1 MNLSEPFIRRPVATS
16 LMAGAL
22 AFLGLAA
29 FPFLP
34 VAPLPQVDFPTVL
47 VTATLAGASAET
59 MASSVATPLERQI
72 GQIAGI
78 TQMTSFSAL
87 GATSIT
93 VQFDLNR
100 NIDLAAQDVQAA
112 ITAASKTL
120 PQTMTAPPTYKKLNP
135 ADAPILILSA
145 QSDTLPI
152 TVVDE
157 YADSF
162 LAQQISQVT
171 GVALVS
177 LGGEQRPSIRIQV
190 DPAKLA
196 ARGLTLEEIRGALLN
211 ATTNAPKGSLT
222 SARTSLTIE
231 ANDQIVEPKPFED
244 VIVAYR
250 NGAPVRVRDI
260 GRAVAAATDRFAAA
274 YHNNAQAILLSV
286 YKQPGANII
295 DTVEQIKS
303 LLPKLTANIPAAM
316 RVDTV
321 LDRTTTIRA
330 SVFDVEFTLALT
342 VVLVVLVVLLF
353 LRNLWATLV
362 PAVTIVLS
370 LLGSFAAMYAF
381 NFSIDNLS
389 LMALTI
395 AIGFVVDDAIVE
407 VENVYRHI
415 EKGASPLEAAL
426 MGSGEIR
433 FTVLSISVSL
443 IAVFI
448 PLLLMSG
455 IIGRLFREFALTVTA
470 SIVVSA
476 FVSLTL
482 APMLCSRFMRPR
494 SDRHGRL
501 YRTIEA
507 GFDALLSGYRR
518 TLDIVLRHQAITLG
532 VFFATMA
539 LSVVMMIQIPKG
551 FFPIQDTGMLNGLAE
566 AAQEVSPTEMM
577 RLQRELGAVLLRDP
591 DIAGFASQTGSTGGN
606 GNAQSANTAR
616 FFIALKPREERTL
629 TASQIINRLRPQF
642 ARVEGANMFLQPT
655 QDITVGGRAA
665 RGSFQYTL
673 QDANIPELV
682 EWSEKLLDK
691 MRTLPQLAD
700 ASTDL
705 LAIAPR
711 LRVTINRDQASRF
724 GITPQMIDDTLN
736 DAFGQRQITQYF
748 TQLNTYW
755 VILEVTPELQDTF
768 ASLDRI
774 YVKSPLTGSV
784 LPLSALVTVDTTKVG
799 PLSVSHQGQ
808 FPAVTLSF
816 NLRPGIALGQAVDAI
831 LGAARDIGLPGSV
844 IATFQG
850 NAQAFQSSL
859 ASTPALIG
867 AALVVVYIILGM
879 LYESYIHPLTILSTL
894 PSAGVGAVLAL
905 RAGGMELSVMGIIAI
920 ILLIGIV
927 KKNGIMLVD
936 FAITAER
943 DDHMTPLDAIRQAC
957 LLRFRPI
964 LMTTAAAMMA
974 GVPLALGHGT
984 GAELR
989 QPLGYAMVGGLALSQ
1004 LLTLYTTPVVY
1015 LYLDRLQSWLKR
1027 DASAPAHVPEDAHTA
1042 AAVVQLSARLKP
1054 GE

>member
-1 MNLSEPFIRRPVATS
+1 VNLSEPFIRRPVATS

-34 VAPLPQVDFPTVL
+34 VAPLPQVDFPTVP

-120 PQTMTAPPTYKKLNP
+120 PQTMTAPPTYKKFNP

-171 GVALVS
+171 GVAQVS
-177 LGGEQRPSIRIQV
+177 LGGEQRPAIRIQV
-190 DPAKLA
+190 DPAKLG

-211 ATTNAPKGSLT
+211 ATTDAPKGSLT
-222 SARTSLTIE
+222 SVRTSLTIE
-231 ANDQIVEPKPFED
+231 ANDQIVEPKTFED

-303 LLPKLTANIPAAM
+303 LLPKLTANISAAM
-316 RVDTV
+316 RIDTV

-330 SVFDVEFTLALT
+330 SVFDVEFTLVLT
-342 VVLVVLVVLLF
+342 VALVVLVVLLF

-362 PAVTIVLS
+362 PAFTIVLS

-407 VENVYRHI
+407 VENVHRHI
-415 EKGASPLEAAL
+415 EKGVAPLEAAL
-426 MGSGEIR
+426 TGSNEIR

-476 FVSLTL
+476 YVSLTL
-482 APMLCSRFMRPR
+482 APMLCARFMRPQ

-518 TLDIVLRHQAITLG
+518 TLDIVLRHQAVTLG
-532 VFFATMA
+532 VFFATMT

-551 FFPIQDTGMLNGLAE
+551 FFPIQDTGMLSGLAE
-566 AAQEVSPTEMM
+566 AAQEVSPMEMM
-577 RLQRELGAVLLRDP
+577 RLQRELGAVLMRDP

-616 FFIALKPREERTL
+616 FFIALKPREERAL
-629 TASQIINRLRPQF
+629 TASQIIDRLRPQF
-642 ARVEGANMFLQPT
+642 ARVGGPT
-655 QDITVGGRAA
+655 CSCR
-665 RGSFQYTL
+665 
-673 QDANIPELV
+673 PP
-682 EWSEKLLDK
+682 
-691 MRTLPQLAD
+691 RT
-700 ASTDL
+700 S
-705 LAIAPR
+705 
-711 LRVTINRDQASRF
+711 
-724 GITPQMIDDTLN
+724 
-736 DAFGQRQITQYF
+736 
-748 TQLNTYW
+748 
-755 VILEVTPELQDTF
+755 
-768 ASLDRI
+768 
-774 YVKSPLTGSV
+774 
-784 LPLSALVTVDTTKVG
+784 
-799 PLSVSHQGQ
+799 
-808 FPAVTLSF
+808 
-816 NLRPGIALGQAVDAI
+816 
-831 LGAARDIGLPGSV
+831 
-844 IATFQG
+844 
-850 NAQAFQSSL
+850 
-859 ASTPALIG
+859 
-867 AALVVVYIILGM
+867 
-879 LYESYIHPLTILSTL
+879 
-894 PSAGVGAVLAL
+894 PSAGGL
-905 RAGGMELSVMGIIAI
+905 RAAASNIPYRTPTSPSWS
-920 ILLIGIV
+920 
-927 KKNGIMLVD
+927 NGRRRCSTRCARCRSLPM
-936 FAITAER
+936 
-943 DDHMTPLDAIRQAC
+943 P
-957 LLRFRPI
+957 RPI
-964 LMTTAAAMMA
+964 SSPSRRVC
-974 GVPLALGHGT
+974 G
-984 GAELR
+984 
-989 QPLGYAMVGGLALSQ
+989 
-1004 LLTLYTTPVVY
+1004 
-1015 LYLDRLQSWLKR
+1015 
-1027 DASAPAHVPEDAHTA
+1027 
-1042 AAVVQLSARLKP
+1042 
-1054 GE
+1054 

>member
-1 MNLSEPFIRRPVATS
+1 VNLSEPFIRRPVATS

-145 QSDTLPI
+145 QSDSLPI

-162 LAQQISQVT
+162 LAQQISQVP
-171 GVALVS
+171 GVAQVS
-177 LGGEQRPSIRIQV
+177 LGGEQRPAIRIQV

-196 ARGLTLEEIRGALLN
+196 ARGLTLEEIRGALVN

-231 ANDQIVEPKPFED
+231 VNDQIVEPKPFED
-244 VIVAYR
+244 VVVAYR

-274 YHNNAQAILLSV
+274 YHNDSQAILLSV

-303 LLPKLTANIPAAM
+303 LLPKLTANIPGAM

-330 SVFDVEFTLALT
+330 SVFEVEFTLALT

-415 EKGASPLEAAL
+415 EKGASPLQAAL
-426 MGSGEIR
+426 VGSGEIR

-443 IAVFI
+443 VAVFI

-482 APMLCSRFMRPR
+482 APMLCSRFLRHR

-501 YRTIEA
+501 YHAIEA

-518 TLDIVLRHQAITLG
+518 TLEIILRHQAITLC

-566 AAQEVSPTEMM
+566 AAQEVSPMEMM
-577 RLQRELGAVLLRDP
+577 RLQRELGAVLLQDS

-616 FFIALKPREERTL
+616 FFIALKPREERAL

-673 QDANIPELV
+673 QDANIAELV
-682 EWSEKLLDK
+682 EWSQKLLDK

-755 VILEVTPELQDTF
+755 IILEVTPDLQEF
-768 ASLDRI
+768 SSSLDRI
-774 YVKSPLTGSV
+774 YVKSPLTGAV

-816 NLRPGIALGQAVDAI
+816 NLRPGIALGEAVNAI
-831 LGAARDIGLPGSV
+831 LAAARDIGMPGSV

-859 ASTPALIG
+859 SSTPALIG

-905 RAGGMELSVMGIIAI
+905 RAGQMELSVMGIIAI

-936 FAITAER
+936 FAIAAER

-1027 DASAPAHVPEDAHTA
+1027 DAAVRAHGPEEVRT
-1042 AAVVQLSARLKP
+1042 AAVVPMNARVTP

>member
-1 MNLSEPFIRRPVATS
+1 VNLSEPFIRRPVATS
-16 LMAGAL
+16 LMACAL

-152 TVVDE
+152 IVVDE

-162 LAQQISQVT
+162 LAQQISQVP
-171 GVALVS
+171 GVAQVS
-177 LGGEQRPSIRIQV
+177 LGGEQRPAIRIQV

-196 ARGLTLEEIRGALLN
+196 ARGLTLEEIRGALVN

-231 ANDQIVEPKPFED
+231 TNDQIVEPKPFED

-260 GRAVAAATDRFAAA
+260 GRAVAAATDSFAAA
-274 YHNNAQAILLSV
+274 YHNDAQAILLSV

-295 DTVEQIKS
+295 DIVEQIKS
-303 LLPKLTANIPAAM
+303 LLPKLTANIPAAI
-316 RVDTV
+316 RVNTV

-330 SVFDVEFTLALT
+330 SVLDVEFTLLLT
-342 VVLVVLVVLLF
+342 VGLVVLVVLLF

-362 PAVTIVLS
+362 PAITIALS

-415 EKGASPLEAAL
+415 EQGSPPLQAAL
-426 MGSGEIR
+426 VGSGEIR

-482 APMLCSRFMRPR
+482 APMLCSRFLRHQ

-501 YRTIEA
+501 YRIIEA

-518 TLDIVLRHQAITLG
+518 TLDVVLRHQAVTLG

-539 LSVVMMIQIPKG
+539 LSVLMMIQIPKG

-566 AAQEVSPTEMM
+566 AAQEVSPMEMM

-616 FFIALKPREERTL
+616 FFIALKPWEERTL
-629 TASQIINRLRPQF
+629 TASQIIDRLRPQF
-642 ARVEGANMFLQPT
+642 ARVEGANMFLQAN

-682 EWSEKLLDK
+682 EWSEKMLAK

-724 GITPQMIDDTLN
+724 GITPQTIDDTLN
-736 DAFGQRQITQYF
+736 DAFGQRQVTQYF
-748 TQLNTYW
+748 TQLNTYF
-755 VILEVTPELQDTF
+755 VILEITPDLQEF
-768 ASLDRI
+768 SASLDRI
-774 YVKSPLTGSV
+774 YVKSPLTGAV

-831 LGAARDIGLPGSV
+831 LGAARDIGMPGSV

-859 ASTPALIG
+859 SSTPALIG

-905 RAGGMELSVMGIIAI
+905 RAGQMELSVIGIIAI

-943 DDHMTPLDAIRQAC
+943 DDHMAPVDAIRQAC

-989 QPLGYAMVGGLALSQ
+989 RPLGFAMVGGLALSQ

-1015 LYLDRLQSWLKR
+1015 LYLDRLQAWLR
-1027 DASAPAHVPEDAHTA
+1027 GAATDSGRRTADVQPTA
-1042 AAVVQLSARLKP
+1042 A
-1054 GE
+1054 E